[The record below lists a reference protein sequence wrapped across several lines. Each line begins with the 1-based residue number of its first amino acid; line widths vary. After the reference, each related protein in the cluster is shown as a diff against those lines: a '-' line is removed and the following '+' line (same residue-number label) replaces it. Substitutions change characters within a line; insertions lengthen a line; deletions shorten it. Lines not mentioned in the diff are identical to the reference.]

1 MYRERRSKSQPHFSS
16 GGLFQQIFR
25 PASAYTYRDRHVA
38 NLCIN
43 RGASDLFRKGRGR
56 RIAIPDLPSRI
67 CDAGERRRGQL
78 PPIFPIEG
86 AFDPRLNRFPAL
98 GWPFRS
104 RSSGE
109 SELRVA
115 TARRACVWP
124 CVPPRRQFGF
134 HGSRRPEAPSLQQV
148 RVVPRSPRANH
159 TFYSDPPILRTAT
172 PGREKACDNRMW
184 QWQVSRRND
193 GSGGR

>member
-16 GGLFQQIFR
+16 GGLFQQFFR

-43 RGASDLFRKGRGR
+43 RGASDLFRKGRGH

-67 CDAGERRRGQL
+67 CDAGERRRGQFA
-78 PPIFPIEG
+78 PIFPIEG
-86 AFDPRLNRFPAL
+86 AFDPRLGRFPAP
-98 GWPFRS
+98 GWPYRS

-115 TARRACVWP
+115 TARRAGVWP
-124 CVPPRRQFGF
+124 WVPDCQQLDFR
-134 HGSRRPEAPSLQQV
+134 GSRRQEAPSLQQV
-148 RVVPRSPRANH
+148 RVVPRLAPAVHGS
-159 TFYSDPPILRTAT
+159 YSDPLILKTAT
-172 PGREKACDNRMW
+172 IGREKACDNRMW

-193 GSGGR
+193 DSGGG